1 MSDPVFVDTSVLLF
15 SEDGARPAEREQ
27 VLAWL
32 RALWAERTGRVS
44 VQVLNDFYL
53 LATQRV
59 NPPMPQGDVRAEVRR
74 YQHWRPW
81 ATDQATVESAW
92 SLESRFGL
100 PFADALVV
108 ASINDLTERHGF
120 GSMATSSPPNFQL
133 FSLKDDPDGLNT
145 ARPRDLK

>member
-1 MSDPVFVDTSVLLF
+1 MSADLVFVDTSVLLF
-15 SEDGARPAEREQ
+15 SEDGARPAEREL

-32 RALWAERTGRVS
+32 RALWSTRRGRVS

-53 LATQRV
+53 LATRQIS
-59 NPPMPQGDVRAEVRR
+59 PAMPQGDARAEVRR

-81 ATDQATVESAW
+81 ATDQATVDAAW

-108 ASINDLTERHGF
+108 ASAKAQGCTRL
-120 GSMATSSPPNFQL
+120 L
-133 FSLKDDPDGLNT
+133 SLALPHDAVFDSVQVLNPLVT
-145 ARPRDLK
+145 AP

>member
-32 RALWAERTGRVS
+32 RELWAARRGRVS

-53 LATQRV
+53 LATRQIS
-59 NPPMPQGDVRAEVRR
+59 PPMPQGDVRAEVRR

-81 ATDQATVESAW
+81 SLDQATIESAW

-100 PFADALVV
+100 PFADALIV
-108 ASINDLTERHGF
+108 ASAKALGCTR
-120 GSMATSSPPNFQL
+120 L
-133 FSLKDDPDGLNT
+133 LSLALPHDAVFDSVQVLNPLVT
-145 ARPRDLK
+145 AP

>member
-1 MSDPVFVDTSVLLF
+1 MSAPVFVDTSVLLF

-32 RALWAERTGRVS
+32 RVLWAARTGRVS
-44 VQVLNDFYL
+44 VQVLTDFYL

-59 NPPMPQGDVRAEVRR
+59 KPPMPQGDARAEVRR

-81 ATDQATVESAW
+81 ATDQATVDAAW

-100 PFADALVV
+100 AFADALVV
-108 ASINDLTERHGF
+108 ASAKAQGCT
-120 GSMATSSPPNFQL
+120 QL
-133 FSLKDDPDGLNT
+133 LSLSLPHQAVFDSVQVLNPLVVPVP
-145 ARPRDLK
+145 AAP